1 MRLHHL
7 LTRAE
12 LEQAEALGV
21 YRPASLAREGFI
33 HLSTEAQWQKTAAR
47 FFAGRTGLVLLAI
60 DPERAGAEVRFEPAD
75 GELFP
80 HLYGPLPLA
89 AVLEVHVVAEDAAG
103 RWSIAF

>member
-1 MRLHHL
+1 
-7 LTRAE
+7 
-12 LEQAEALGV
+12 V
-21 YRPASLAREGFI
+21 P
-33 HLSTEAQWQKTAAR
+33 
-47 FFAGRTGLVLLAI
+47 
-60 DPERAGAEVRFEPAD
+60 FEPAD